1 MKRIFRCIAAFLFL
15 LYILF
20 LPGRAE
26 SANASV
32 YHNLRNYTVDDGL
45 SSNHVY
51 GIVQDSIGFI
61 WFGTDN
67 GLCRFDGCEFRS
79 YTHTD
84 GDRSSISSNNIR
96 RLMLDSHGQIWLA
109 LDNGVDI
116 YTPATDRFRHFDV
129 RTSDGACVTG
139 QTTEV
144 IEDREGE
151 IWIATVNSG
160 LFRWNPVTECLTV
173 YRHVPGDDTSI
184 AQDYISTIYE
194 SKDGT
199 IWIGTYSEGLCAF
212 SKQTGCFTHY
222 RKETDGRNCIS
233 DNSIDAITEDSYGT
247 LWLGTVSSGL
257 DRFDRSTGRFT
268 NYDDRNG
275 EGRLQRIHCLAERAP
290 GELLVCANSGAT
302 LYRISESELRPIED
316 TEVPFMRTKCCN
328 IFSFLYDREGNF

>member
-96 RLMLDSHGQIWLA
+96 RLMLDSRGQIWLA

-116 YTPATDRFRHFDV
+116 LHTRDRPFPTFR
-129 RTSDGACVTG
+129 C
-139 QTTEV
+139 Q
-144 IEDREGE
+144 
-151 IWIATVNSG
+151 N
-160 LFRWNPVTECLTV
+160 FR
-173 YRHVPGDDTSI
+173 RSM
-184 AQDYISTIYE
+184 
-194 SKDGT
+194 
-199 IWIGTYSEGLCAF
+199 
-212 SKQTGCFTHY
+212 
-222 RKETDGRNCIS
+222 R
-233 DNSIDAITEDSYGT
+233 YGT
-247 LWLGTVSSGL
+247 
-257 DRFDRSTGRFT
+257 DDRS
-268 NYDDRNG
+268 
-275 EGRLQRIHCLAERAP
+275 H
-290 GELLVCANSGAT
+290 
-302 LYRISESELRPIED
+302 
-316 TEVPFMRTKCCN
+316 
-328 IFSFLYDREGNF
+328 

>member
-15 LYILF
+15 FYILF
-20 LPGRAE
+20 LSERAE

-51 GIVQDSIGFI
+51 GIVQDSVGFI

-67 GLCRFDGCEFRS
+67 GLCRFDGCEFRC

-96 RLMLDSHGQIWLA
+96 RLMLDSRGQIWLA

-116 YTPATDRFRHFDV
+116 YTPATDRFRHFDA

-151 IWIATVNSG
+151 I
-160 LFRWNPVTECLTV
+160 
-173 YRHVPGDDTSI
+173 
-184 AQDYISTIYE
+184 
-194 SKDGT
+194 
-199 IWIGTYSEGLCAF
+199 
-212 SKQTGCFTHY
+212 
-222 RKETDGRNCIS
+222 
-233 DNSIDAITEDSYGT
+233 
-247 LWLGTVSSGL
+247 
-257 DRFDRSTGRFT
+257 
-268 NYDDRNG
+268 
-275 EGRLQRIHCLAERAP
+275 
-290 GELLVCANSGAT
+290 
-302 LYRISESELRPIED
+302 
-316 TEVPFMRTKCCN
+316 
-328 IFSFLYDREGNF
+328 

>member
-1 MKRIFRCIAAFLFL
+1 MYEIGLFLYHIIFVESPAFITFVNNPNFHETNFPLYCCILFL

-184 AQDYISTIYE
+184 AQDYISTITKARMEPY
-194 SKDGT
+194 
-199 IWIGTYSEGLCAF
+199 GLELTAKGCALF
-212 SKQTGCFTHY
+212 Q
-222 RKETDGRNCIS
+222 
-233 DNSIDAITEDSYGT
+233 A
-247 LWLGTVSSGL
+247 
-257 DRFDRSTGRFT
+257 DRMLHS
-268 NYDDRNG
+268 
-275 EGRLQRIHCLAERAP
+275 LP
-290 GELLVCANSGAT
+290 
-302 LYRISESELRPIED
+302 
-316 TEVPFMRTKCCN
+316 
-328 IFSFLYDREGNF
+328 EGNRRMELHFG

>member
-15 LYILF
+15 FYILF
-20 LPGRAE
+20 LSERAE

-51 GIVQDSIGFI
+51 GIVQDSVGFI

-67 GLCRFDGCEFRS
+67 GLCRFDGCEFRC

-116 YTPATDRFRHFDV
+116 YTPATDRFRHFDA

-194 SKDGT
+194 SKDEP
-199 IWIGTYSEGLCAF
+199 YGLELTAKGCALF
-212 SKQTGCFTHY
+212 PSRQDASLITGRKQT
-222 RKETDGRNCIS
+222 DGIAFRIIRSMPSQKIHTARC
-233 DNSIDAITEDSYGT
+233 G
-247 LWLGTVSSGL
+247 SG
-257 DRFDRSTGRFT
+257 R
-268 NYDDRNG
+268 
-275 EGRLQRIHCLAERAP
+275 
-290 GELLVCANSGAT
+290 
-302 LYRISESELRPIED
+302 
-316 TEVPFMRTKCCN
+316 
-328 IFSFLYDREGNF
+328 

>member
-109 LDNGVDI
+109 LP
-116 YTPATDRFRHFDV
+116 TEHALRDRRPKSL
-129 RTSDGACVTG
+129 RTGKVKF
-139 QTTEV
+139 
-144 IEDREGE
+144 
-151 IWIATVNSG
+151 G
-160 LFRWNPVTECLTV
+160 LRL
-173 YRHVPGDDTSI
+173 SI
-184 AQDYISTIYE
+184 RGFFAGI
-194 SKDGT
+194 
-199 IWIGTYSEGLCAF
+199 L
-212 SKQTGCFTHY
+212 
-222 RKETDGRNCIS
+222 
-233 DNSIDAITEDSYGT
+233 
-247 LWLGTVSSGL
+247 
-257 DRFDRSTGRFT
+257 
-268 NYDDRNG
+268 
-275 EGRLQRIHCLAERAP
+275 
-290 GELLVCANSGAT
+290 
-302 LYRISESELRPIED
+302 
-316 TEVPFMRTKCCN
+316 
-328 IFSFLYDREGNF
+328 

>member
-1 MKRIFRCIAAFLFL
+1 MKVCTFIFFSFIHDMIKAA
-15 LYILF
+15 
-20 LPGRAE
+20 
-26 SANASV
+26 
-32 YHNLRNYTVDDGL
+32 
-45 SSNHVY
+45 
-51 GIVQDSIGFI
+51 
-61 WFGTDN
+61 
-67 GLCRFDGCEFRS
+67 
-79 YTHTD
+79 
-84 GDRSSISSNNIR
+84 
-96 RLMLDSHGQIWLA
+96 
-109 LDNGVDI
+109 
-116 YTPATDRFRHFDV
+116 ATDRFRHFDV

-233 DNSIDAITEDSYGT
+233 
-247 LWLGTVSSGL
+247 
-257 DRFDRSTGRFT
+257 
-268 NYDDRNG
+268 
-275 EGRLQRIHCLAERAP
+275 
-290 GELLVCANSGAT
+290 EL
-302 LYRISESELRPIED
+302 Y
-316 TEVPFMRTKCCN
+316 
-328 IFSFLYDREGNF
+328 FSFIYNPSRWFFSFW

>member
-67 GLCRFDGCEFRS
+67 GLCRFDGCEFRC

-96 RLMLDSHGQIWLA
+96 RLMLDSRGQIWLA

-116 YTPATDRFRHFDV
+116 YTPAADRFRHFDV

-160 LFRWNPVTECLTV
+160 LFRWNPLRFTAMFPVMTPPSRRIISLPFTKARMEPYGLELTAKGCALFPS
-173 YRHVPGDDTSI
+173 R
-184 AQDYISTIYE
+184 QDASLIT
-194 SKDGT
+194 GR
-199 IWIGTYSEGLCAF
+199 
-212 SKQTGCFTHY
+212 KQT
-222 RKETDGRNCIS
+222 DGIAFRIIRSMPSQKIHTARC
-233 DNSIDAITEDSYGT
+233 G
-247 LWLGTVSSGL
+247 SG
-257 DRFDRSTGRFT
+257 R
-268 NYDDRNG
+268 
-275 EGRLQRIHCLAERAP
+275 
-290 GELLVCANSGAT
+290 
-302 LYRISESELRPIED
+302 
-316 TEVPFMRTKCCN
+316 
-328 IFSFLYDREGNF
+328 

>member
-96 RLMLDSHGQIWLA
+96 RLML
-109 LDNGVDI
+109 
-116 YTPATDRFRHFDV
+116 
-129 RTSDGACVTG
+129 
-139 QTTEV
+139 
-144 IEDREGE
+144 E
-151 IWIATVNSG
+151 IGRA
-160 LFRWNPVTECLTV
+160 
-173 YRHVPGDDTSI
+173 HV
-184 AQDYISTIYE
+184 
-194 SKDGT
+194 
-199 IWIGTYSEGLCAF
+199 
-212 SKQTGCFTHY
+212 
-222 RKETDGRNCIS
+222 
-233 DNSIDAITEDSYGT
+233 
-247 LWLGTVSSGL
+247 
-257 DRFDRSTGRFT
+257 
-268 NYDDRNG
+268 
-275 EGRLQRIHCLAERAP
+275 
-290 GELLVCANSGAT
+290 
-302 LYRISESELRPIED
+302 
-316 TEVPFMRTKCCN
+316 
-328 IFSFLYDREGNF
+328 

>member
-96 RLMLDSHGQIWLA
+96 RLMLDSRGQIWLA

-116 YTPATDRFRHFDV
+116 YTPAADRFRHFDA

-184 AQDYISTIYE
+184 AQDYISTITKARMEPY
-194 SKDGT
+194 
-199 IWIGTYSEGLCAF
+199 GLELTAKGCALF
-212 SKQTGCFTHY
+212 PSRQDASLITGRKQT
-222 RKETDGRNCIS
+222 DGIAFRIIRSMPSQKIHTARC
-233 DNSIDAITEDSYGT
+233 G
-247 LWLGTVSSGL
+247 SG
-257 DRFDRSTGRFT
+257 R
-268 NYDDRNG
+268 
-275 EGRLQRIHCLAERAP
+275 
-290 GELLVCANSGAT
+290 
-302 LYRISESELRPIED
+302 
-316 TEVPFMRTKCCN
+316 
-328 IFSFLYDREGNF
+328 